1 MTTVKLVIGATNVL
15 HRTVAGNAGGFVQ
28 LPVSGPK
35 LILPIGPA
43 WATSTGAPPAGAGA
57 ESWIVNRPVPP
68 TGRLSDAGDSAMV
81 SAPTVICDTSVE
93 PPSET
98 SSWAT
103 VPTAPPVRPRMVNV
117 SHTWPGGMTRT
128 MPGAKTIPSRE

>member
-1 MTTVKLVIGATNVL
+1 MTTVKRGDRR
-15 HRTVAGNAGGFVQ
+15 HQRVAGRVSGNAGGFVQ

-57 ESWIVNRPVPP
+57 ESWIVSRPVPP
-68 TGRLSDAGDSAMV
+68 TGRLSDDGDRAMV

-98 SSWAT
+98 SSGRRC
-103 VPTAPPVRPRMVNV
+103 RPR
-117 SHTWPGGMTRT
+117 R
-128 MPGAKTIPSRE
+128 R